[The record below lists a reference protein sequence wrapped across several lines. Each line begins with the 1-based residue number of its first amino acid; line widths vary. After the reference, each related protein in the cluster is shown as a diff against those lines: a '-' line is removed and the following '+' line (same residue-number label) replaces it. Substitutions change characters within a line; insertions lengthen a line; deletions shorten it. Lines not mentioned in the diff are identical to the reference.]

1 MREDE
6 NMQKQHLFT
15 VMLFCIALGTAW
27 AQNDQVCRVE
37 KISIATS
44 VELKEPVGVA
54 TEFDA
59 SVVKVNCWMR
69 IACADIPKEVK
80 HIWYLENEKQL
91 EVPLTVKFPSM
102 RTWST
107 KNIRPGTW
115 RVEVVDESGAILGQT
130 TFTVK

>member
-1 MREDE
+1 MK
-6 NMQKQHLFT
+6 NHYLFT
-15 VMLFCIALGTAW
+15 IMLVCIALATAW

-37 KISIATS
+37 KIAIAAGI
-44 VELKEPVGVA
+44 ELKEPVGVA

-59 SVVKVNCWMR
+59 TVGKVNCWMR

-80 HIWYLENEKQL
+80 HIWYLENEKLL

-107 KNIRPGTW
+107 KNIRPGNW
-115 RVEVVDESGAILGQT
+115 RVEVVDTTGAVLGQT